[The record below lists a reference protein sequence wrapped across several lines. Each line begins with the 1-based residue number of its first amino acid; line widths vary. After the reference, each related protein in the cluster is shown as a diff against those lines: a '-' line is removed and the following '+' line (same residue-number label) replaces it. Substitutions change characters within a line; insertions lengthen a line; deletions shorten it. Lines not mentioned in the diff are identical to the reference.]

1 MFGGIATTFAEKDLL
16 YVNKVELRSCAGTT
30 HNHYMCQRNGIHT
43 HGKNKEVERGSIL
56 GLYFVCEAIY
66 IYILYV
72 KNETFYGRHF
82 SRGYTTSI
90 VCVTVSVCVC
100 MLCYAFNFHN
110 NWLGSLSVVII
121 CLCIQ
126 QISLSSMETGS
137 VYISY
142 SALRILYAYSVF
154 NTDSCETCF

>member
-90 VCVTVSVCVC
+90 VCVTVSVCV
-100 MLCYAFNFHN
+100 YAM
-110 NWLGSLSVVII
+110 
-121 CLCIQ
+121 LCIQ
-126 QISLSSMETGS
+126 FPQQLAGFTFRCNNLPMYPTNLIE
-137 VYISY
+137 
-142 SALRILYAYSVF
+142 LYGNRQRLHF
-154 NTDSCETCF
+154 LFRFKDTICL